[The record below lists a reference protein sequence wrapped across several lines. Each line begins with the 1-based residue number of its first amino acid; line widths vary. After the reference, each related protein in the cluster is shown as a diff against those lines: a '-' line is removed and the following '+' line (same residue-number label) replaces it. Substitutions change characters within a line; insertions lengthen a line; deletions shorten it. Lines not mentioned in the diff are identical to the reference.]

1 MGGISVWQLIIIA
14 IIVALLFGT
23 NKLRSLGSDL
33 GASIKGFKKSMS
45 DDTSTPSTDKSSTDA
60 DNTTNDA
67 DFTAKTIADS
77 PPDVKTEKSKNDKE
91 QV

>member
-1 MGGISVWQLIIIA
+1 MGNISVWQLIVIA

-33 GASIKGFKKSMS
+33 GASIKDFKKSMN
-45 DDTSTPSTDKSSTDA
+45 DDASIPSTDKPSANT

-67 DFTAKTIADS
+67 NFAVNTITDS
-77 PPDVKTEKSKNDKE
+77 PSYVKTEQSKNSKK
-91 QV
+91 